1 MKAHFHHKDTGG
13 GNCDQERF
21 HFLRRAPNSFLVP
34 LMLTFTVA
42 VFLLLISPGPGVL
55 STAGVGAAFGFR
67 SGLRYVLGLGI
78 GSNLVMLAVITGLAA
93 LILANP
99 IVRTILLSAS
109 TLYLLYI
116 AARIAFAGTKIA
128 FIEATQQPGI
138 VDGVM
143 LQAVNPK
150 AYVVGTTLFS
160 GFVIFPDALLTEVI
174 LKAFILNAIW
184 IPIHLVWLY
193 AGVILEQ
200 MNLQGSTRRAINI
213 GMATAMLAVVA
224 LAAFSTTA

>member
-1 MKAHFHHKDTGG
+1 MDVQHI
-13 GNCDQERF
+13 
-21 HFLRRAPNSFLVP
+21 
-34 LMLTFTVA
+34 MLTFTAA

-109 TLYLLYI
+109 TLYLLYM

-128 FIEATQQPGI
+128 FIEATRQPGI
-138 VDGVM
+138 IDGIL
-143 LQAVNPK
+143 LQAINPK

-160 GFVIFPDALLTEVI
+160 GFVIFPEALLTEVI
-174 LKAFILNAIW
+174 VKAIILNAIW
-184 IPIHLVWLY
+184 IPIHLIWLY
-193 AGVILEQ
+193 AGVMLER
-200 MNLQGSTRRAINI
+200 MALHGTTRRAINFA
-213 GMATAMLAVVA
+213 MAAAMLAVVA
-224 LAAFSTTA
+224 LAAFSVS